1 MKGDFSRLTY
11 NPGRHYGAVLFQQGR
26 VQLDA
31 DLNEQQ
37 QIQRRRTETEARDVI
52 GWSGVP
58 KYGGGFAV
66 SIAAGGT
73 DLMISPGRIYVDGI
87 LCAAEAAAVEIL
99 GLDKGQV
106 RIRDISEDIRPFR
119 KDDWVEIAGEEDWS
133 SIVRVSAIDPKNR
146 SLLKFKPALKTE
158 DVAKLADP
166 KKLKLR
172 RRWSYLNQPHLLD
185 PQPPADGRSLVYLDV
200 WHRYV
205 GALDDPAIREKALGG
220 PDTAGRL
227 QTVWQV
233 KLESVSRNAECAQFG
248 PEWRPAEAKADGRL
262 SARTASAD
270 PSTDPCLLPAQAGY
284 RGLENQFYRFEIHRG
299 GRLGQDNVTFKW
311 SRDNGSVVTAIEK
324 ISGLTIT
331 VSGTGPD
338 DVLGFV
344 DNAWIE
350 VLDDRTELLEKP
362 GQVVQILT
370 AERASRTITLKPDSG
385 FDPAAVDM
393 DLHPKLRRWDG
404 AGEIKAEI
412 PPAND
417 GWLKIENGVE
427 VKFSPGTYRCGD
439 YWTVPARTAV
449 APEVGGL
456 EWPCGADG
464 LPLALPPRGIR
475 HHFAPLAIV
484 DVVRGKFKKPVVS
497 DCRNIFP
504 PLIELEEGEP
514 ARGGHCCTFMVGDG
528 VESHGD
534 FDDIQEAVNN
544 LPEDGGRLCLLPGD
558 HRANVVVDKRRF
570 ITFSGCGLKTKI
582 SPAPDKEEDPVF
594 KIVDSRGIVLTDLC
608 VLNLEGT
615 GVAAEKTDQGALED
629 IEIVSNLILAFE
641 NAVRVRGGVRVAIRE
656 NQIRMLDGAGAGVAI
671 YLEAE
676 EGLVERNDIGLSR
689 TEKEEPS
696 VEIPNERKPFRPH
709 DPCVDFRLLYQNR
722 ASYVRLAN
730 LVFARKV
737 VGIAGL
743 GDIRILAQAQ
753 GGIQVGAGAERIA
766 IRDNDIHGGAGNG
779 IALGGR
785 WEPLPELD
793 LGGIGK
799 VVAVAHAGGTFKA
812 RVVEGEKA
820 RAGVVFEIRDEKTGA
835 KRTIAA
841 DKEGDIRIAGLPA
854 GDYALSAVSPGMRL
868 DSAEAADE
876 DLGRK
881 LNVKAVAGDAEE
893 KEIQK
898 SLAFLRDIV
907 IEGNRISHMGL
918 SGIGMAL
925 LDLPARS
932 PRSTRPMTAVTVS
945 PWWAILGVYGNPVV
959 NLTISRNDILRCFLA
974 TRSEALRADLARK
987 GLGGI
992 SLGIGEKVRIV
1003 ENRIEDNGASPLPVV
1018 GVYMAYGE
1026 HIEVSLNRICGN
1038 GAVAAGMEDKLD
1050 PGFRGGI
1057 VLPLASCLLDF
1068 ETSGQVPVSLSPEL
1082 FAARVHGNVVSQ
1094 PVGRALTIGALGPV
1108 SVLDNYFDSRLDG
1121 PGFLN
1126 PMVGAVLII
1135 DLGRSIRA
1143 AGAQAKRAMTEAAFV
1158 STGRIQWPNGC
1169 VQFQDN
1175 QSSIGPENQ
1184 SLATHLVASLDD
1196 VGFTDNQV
1204 DNRQA
1209 TARLSIN
1216 CYVLARTARVCG
1228 NRFLEPNQVT
1238 ALSLLSIAQMLN
1250 TVTGN
1255 QGDHCLLALGLSAET
1270 KVYPAGNLTLL
1281 ADELCAI
1288 AGGFIQQM
1296 VIS

>member
-66 SIAAGGT
+66 GIAAGGT
-73 DLMISPGRIYVDGI
+73 DLTISPGRIYVDGI
-87 LCAAEAAAVEIL
+87 LCEAETAAMEIL
-99 GLDKGQV
+99 ALDKGQV
-106 RIRDISEDIRPFR
+106 RIRDIAADIRPFR
-119 KDDWVEIAGEEDWS
+119 KDDWIEIVGEKDWS
-133 SIVRVSAIDPKNR
+133 SIVRVSAVGLKDR
-146 SLLKFKPALKTE
+146 SLLKFKPELKTE
-158 DVAKLADP
+158 DLPMLADP
-166 KKLKLR
+166 KKLRLR
-172 RRWSYLNQPHLLD
+172 RRWSYFNQPHLFN
-185 PQPPADGRSLVYLDV
+185 PQPPAEGRSLVYLDV
-200 WHRYV
+200 WNRYV

-248 PEWRPAEAKADGRL
+248 PDWRPAEAKADGRL
-262 SARTASAD
+262 SVRTAPAD

-311 SRDNGSVVTAIEK
+311 SRDNGSVVTAVEK

-331 VSGTGPD
+331 VGGTGPD

-344 DNAWIE
+344 DNAWVE

-370 AERASRTITLKPDSG
+370 AERASRTITLKPGGG

-404 AGEIKAEI
+404 EGEVKAEI

-427 VKFSPGTYRCGD
+427 IKFSPGTYRSGD

-456 EWPCGADG
+456 EWPCGTDG

-484 DVVRGKFKKPVVS
+484 DVARGKFKKPVVS

-514 ARGGHCCTFMVGDG
+514 VRGGHCCTFMVGDG

-534 FDDIQEAVNN
+534 FDDVQEAVNN

-558 HRANVVVDKRRF
+558 HRANVVVDRRRF
-570 ITFSGCGLKTKI
+570 ITFSGCGIKTKI
-582 SPAPDKEEDPVF
+582 SPAPDKEQDPVF

-608 VLNLEGT
+608 LLNLEGT
-615 GVAAEKTDQGALED
+615 GVAAEQTNQGALED

-641 NAVRVRGGVRVAIRE
+641 NAVRVRGGIRVAIRE
-656 NQIRMLDGAGAGVAI
+656 NRIRMLDRQGGGVAV
-671 YLEAE
+671 YLDAE

-696 VEIPNERKPFRPH
+696 VEIPGNRRPFKPH
-709 DPCVDFRLLYQNR
+709 DPCADFRLLYQNR

-730 LVFARKV
+730 LVFARRA
-737 VGIAGL
+737 VGVL
-743 GDIRILAQAQ
+743 VPSDIKILAQAL
-753 GGIQVGAGAERIA
+753 GGIQVGAGAERIV
-766 IRDNDIHGGAGNG
+766 IRDNDIHGGAGDG

-785 WEPLPELD
+785 WEPAPELD
-793 LGGIGK
+793 LGGISRG
-799 VVAVAHAGGTFKA
+799 VAVAHAGGTFKA

-820 RAGVVFEIRDEKTGA
+820 RSGVVFQIRDEKTGA

-854 GDYALSAVSPGMRL
+854 GDYALSTISPGMRL
-868 DSAEAADE
+868 DSAETADQE
-876 DLGRK
+876 LGRK
-881 LNVKAVAGDAEE
+881 LIMRAVRVDPEE
-893 KEIQK
+893 EEIRK
-898 SLAFLRDIV
+898 RLAFLRDIL

-918 SGIGMAL
+918 SGIGMARL
-925 LDLPARS
+925 GLSLS
-932 PRSTRPMTAVTVS
+932 PRAARPMTAVTVS
-945 PWWAILGVYGNPVV
+945 PWWAILGAYGNPVV
-959 NLTISRNDILRCFLA
+959 NLSIIRNDILRCFLA
-974 TRSEALRADLARK
+974 TRSEALSAELSRK

-992 SLGIGEKVRIV
+992 SLGIGEKVRII

-1026 HIEVSLNRICGN
+1026 HVEVSLNRICGN
-1038 GAVAAGMEDKLD
+1038 GAVAAGMKDKLD

-1108 SVLDNYFDSRLDG
+1108 SVLDNYLDSLLDG

-1126 PMVGAVLII
+1126 PIAGAVLLINV
-1135 DLGRSIRA
+1135 GRRIPTA
-1143 AGAQAKRAMTEAAFV
+1143 AASSKRAWTEMAAA
-1158 STGRIQWPNGC
+1158 SRHEITWPNGC

-1175 QSSIGPENQ
+1175 QSSIGLENQ
-1184 SLATHLVASLDD
+1184 CFTTHLVASLDD
-1196 VGFTDNQV
+1196 VGFSDNQV

-1209 TARLSIN
+1209 RARFSVN
-1216 CYVLARTARVCG
+1216 CCVLARTARVCG

-1238 ALSLLSIAQMLN
+1238 ALSLLSVAQWLN

-1255 QGDHCLLALGLSAET
+1255 QGDHCLLALGLNAAT
-1270 KVYPAGNLTLL
+1270 KVYPAGNLTLV
-1281 ADELCAI
+1281 ADELCAR
-1288 AGGFIQQM
+1288 AGGLIQQ
-1296 VIS
+1296 ILIP